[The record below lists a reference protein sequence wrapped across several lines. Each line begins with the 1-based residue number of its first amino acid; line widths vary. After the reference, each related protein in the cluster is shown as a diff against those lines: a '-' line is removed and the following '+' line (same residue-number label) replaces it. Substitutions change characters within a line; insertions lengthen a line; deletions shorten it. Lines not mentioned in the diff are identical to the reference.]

1 MFTPNLSQAKDLL
14 EKAKYDYK
22 RLVDNPSDS
31 YAAFDF
37 FVTVEHLPDWLNDKS
52 IRRDNDILKLVS
64 HIANGAKHLTLDDK
78 RHNTLTG
85 VQIRTDEWAEEKNVP
100 SEHILFEFQLDPG
113 TFQGLEVSAVYLA
126 ELVLNFWVSYFK
138 KRG

>member
-85 VQIRTDEWAEEKNVP
+85 VQIRTDEWAEEKKC
-100 SEHILFEFQLDPG
+100 S
-113 TFQGLEVSAVYLA
+113 
-126 ELVLNFWVSYFK
+126 
-138 KRG
+138 